1 MKGINKK
8 LGEPIP
14 KGYNAVFK
22 GESIC
27 LDVTLSAKME
37 GFLLPILSYNALI
50 DTIRT
55 KAIIATGTIPLC
67 RFGGMIFTDRFH
79 GQVPFLCVTRND

>member
-8 LGEPIP
+8 FGEPVP
-14 KGYNAVFK
+14 EGYNAVFE

-27 LDVTLSAKME
+27 LDVTLRAKME
-37 GFLLPILSYNALI
+37 SLLLPILCYNALI
-50 DTIRT
+50 DAIGA
-55 KAIIATGTIPLC
+55 KAIVAAGTIPLR

-79 GQVPFLCVTRND
+79 GQVPLRNN